1 MQPEQNIIEAEE
13 RFGTRRKRARAK
25 SKPAVLETHI
35 PEFEQLKRE
44 LAEIKQE
51 KQLLEARE
59 RSLRDQ
65 IVEHYLDIKDAN
77 IAKGRRIN
85 RVNHVSEADGPCTIE
100 IQDKNQFRQV
110 KIEDYEP
117 LPPLIG
123 HVLYEA
129 FIEELW
135 LAEPCD
141 EFDPGKLEEAVIMGL
156 FALLQKYDLDPNVA
170 DTVAEYTWNVL
181 QNWFT
186 FDTRLKVKNQ
196 DFSHRFEL
204 LRHQVTDE
212 QLQNWMEFERYCRY
226 KPAVKVHL

>member
-35 PEFEQLKRE
+35 PELEELVRE
-44 LAEIKQE
+44 LAKIKQE

-59 RSLRDQ
+59 RSYRDQ
-65 IVEHYLDIKDAN
+65 IREHYKEIESAN
-77 IAKGRRIN
+77 VSKGRRIN
-85 RVNHVSEADGPCTIE
+85 RLTHVSKETGEPTLTI
-100 IQDKNQFRQV
+100 QNKNQFREV
-110 KIEDYEP
+110 KIENYEP

-123 HVLYEA
+123 DVLYEA

-141 EFDPGKLEEAVIMGL
+141 EFNPGKLEEAIIMGL
-156 FALLQKYDLDPNVA
+156 FNMLKKYDIDPNVA
-170 DTVAEYTWNVL
+170 DDVAEYTWNVL

-226 KPAVKVHL
+226 NEAVVVL

>member
-35 PEFEQLKRE
+35 PELEELRLE

-51 KQLLEARE
+51 KQLLRARE
-59 RSLRDQ
+59 QDINDQ
-65 IVEHYLDIKDAN
+65 IRKHYEDIESAN
-77 IAKGRRIN
+77 VAKGRRIN
-85 RVNHVSEADGPCTIE
+85 RLIHVSKETGEPTLAIE
-100 IQDKNQFRQV
+100 NKNQFRQV

-117 LPPLIG
+117 LIPLIG
-123 HVLYEA
+123 DVLYEA

-141 EFDPGKLEEAVIMGL
+141 EFDPGKLEEAIIMGL
-156 FALLQKYDLDPNVA
+156 FSLLQKYDIEPNVA
-170 DTVAEYTWNVL
+170 DAVAEYTWNVL

-186 FDTRLKVKNQ
+186 FDTRLKVKNL

-204 LRHQVTDE
+204 IRHQVTDE

-226 KPAVKVHL
+226 KQAVKVL